1 MKKVICQDEFLKH
14 NNLKD
19 YEDYK
24 FMMLQNVMYDI
35 WTLKKITKT
44 LLVISIINLLL
55 MLIHTI
61 LWLL

>member
-1 MKKVICQDEFLKH
+1 MKKVICQEEFLKH
-14 NNLKD
+14 SDLKD

-24 FMMLQNVMYDI
+24 FMILQTVMYDI
-35 WTLKKITKT
+35 WTLKKITKA
-44 LLVISIINLLL
+44 LLVISIVNLLL